1 MGTAIRHATALILAV
16 VLTAAASASG
26 LRTLGDRIYQSVVAG
41 DYPRAA
47 ELVEDYLRIS
57 PHDAVMLY
65 NAACIYCRL
74 GQTERGA
81 TSLQRAVNAGL
92 VDLDQ
97 IRRDPDLEPLHDHPI
112 YKEVLRRL
120 EQTSTNQARDAMGNW
135 RALYGR
141 DNYRYSRDEERRIAY
156 ATALD
161 PTSHAEML
169 GMIERQA
176 DYHQAS
182 LFNASPSTFLLI
194 AVPTPTDARQ
204 LFANEQ
210 TGGIYEHHKRRL
222 ISRDTGSSLRH
233 ELVHAYHYAHMDQLG
248 QRHPLWIQEGLATLH
263 ESYVF
268 EADGSMTFL
277 SNERHNI
284 VRARA
289 KAGRLTPWTMLL
301 QMNDDEFMAGA
312 SRHYPQV
319 RSIFEFLADR
329 GKLDCWYQALVGH
342 YQDDPT
348 GALAFRAC
356 FNLPLDDIERAW
368 RRWLLARPN
377 IDILIQYG
385 DAALGIE
392 SHPRGTNDGVVI
404 ANILPRSPAAA
415 SRLEVGDIIV
425 AVDDQPTRTLTELQ
439 TIIASKKVGD
449 TVTIRARHNREY
461 FTVVVSLRPLRPII
475 R

>member
-1 MGTAIRHATALILAV
+1 MGHAIRHATALILAAL
-16 VLTAAASASG
+16 LTAGASASV
-26 LRTLGDRIYQSVVAG
+26 LPTIEDQIYQSVVAG

-47 ELVEDYLRIS
+47 QLVERYLRFS

-74 GQTERGA
+74 GQPDRAA

-120 EQTSTNQARDAMGNW
+120 EQTSANQARDAMGHW

-141 DNYRYSRDEERRIAY
+141 DDYRYSRDKDRRIAY

-169 GMIERQA
+169 GMIERQV

-204 LFANEQ
+204 LFKNEQ
-210 TGGIYEHHKRRL
+210 TGGIYEHGKRRL
-222 ISRDTGSSLRH
+222 ISRDTGTSLRH

-248 QRHPLWIQEGLATLH
+248 QRHPLWVQEGLATLH

-268 EADGSMTFL
+268 EEDGSITFL
-277 SNERHNI
+277 PNERHNI
-284 VRARA
+284 VRAKA
-289 KAGRLTPWTMLL
+289 KAGTLTPWRMLL
-301 QMNDDEFMAGA
+301 RMNDDEFMARA
-312 SRHYPQV
+312 PQHYPQV

-329 GKLDCWYQALVGH
+329 GKLECWYEALTGH
-342 YQDDPT
+342 YEDDPT

-356 FNLPLDDIERAW
+356 FNLPLDDIEHAW
-368 RRWLLARPN
+368 RRWVFDRPDV
-377 IDILIQYG
+377 DIWIEYG

-392 SHPRGTNDGVVI
+392 SRPRGTNDGVVI

-415 SRLEVGDIIV
+415 SRLEIGDIIV
-425 AVDDQPTRTLTELQ
+425 AVDDQPTRTLTELR
-439 TIIASKKVGD
+439 TIIASKKNGD

-461 FTVVVSLRPLRPII
+461 FTVVVSLRALQPIM